1 MSGPQNSISQD
12 EIDREQM
19 TAGLKL
25 SQALIDNA
33 RLDGN
38 LTEEKKQSL
47 MKECQRL
54 CLPERFK
61 DISVKDLNIMSM
73 SNYITDASVMAIKN
87 QKERT
92 FVITVAQ
99 NDGEILKDLSE
110 HWISKGFK
118 VEQSPDNLFIF
129 KLSW

>member
-19 TAGLKL
+19 KAGLKL

-33 RLDGN
+33 MLDGN
-38 LTEEKKQSL
+38 LTEEKRRSL
-47 MKECQRL
+47 MEHCQKL

-61 DISVKDLNIMSM
+61 DISVKELNEMTM

-87 QKERT
+87 RKERT

>member
-38 LTEEKKQSL
+38 LTEEKKQFL